1 MELNN
6 WTEHNQQLA
15 SKTGQAQM
23 DSDLIFFLKRLKFH
37 FLGFIQTRKKNQK
50 HYQIFLGSD
59 KSRSLLFK
67 SNSEM

>member
-23 DSDLIFFLKRLKFH
+23 DSDLIFFIKRLKFH
-37 FLGFIQTRKKNQK
+37 FLGFTHQKKESET
-50 HYQIFLGSD
+50 LSG
-59 KSRSLLFK
+59 LFGF
-67 SNSEM
+67 